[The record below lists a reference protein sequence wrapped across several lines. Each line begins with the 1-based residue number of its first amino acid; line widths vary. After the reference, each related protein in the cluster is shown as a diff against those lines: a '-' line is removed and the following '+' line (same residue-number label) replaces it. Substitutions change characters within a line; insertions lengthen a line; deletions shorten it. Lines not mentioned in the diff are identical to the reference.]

1 MAEDEDDGD
10 DGGVGPDPI
19 EIALSGEGP
28 FQLPL
33 CTDLVS
39 VAIGETLAVLQFET
53 LEGQRIDI
61 PIPIGMLEEIR
72 DAAAEAL
79 QAAATA
85 RDGTMVQ

>member
-1 MAEDEDDGD
+1 MADIDDPD
-10 DGGVGPDPI
+10 DSSPGLDPI
-19 EIALSGEGP
+19 EVPLVGEGP

-39 VAIGETLAVLQFET
+39 IAIGETLAVMQFET

-61 PIPIGMLEEIR
+61 PIPIGMLLEIKEGA
-72 DAAAEAL
+72 DEAL
-79 QAAATA
+79 QAALTS

>member
-1 MAEDEDDGD
+1 MAEDDDGD
-10 DGGVGPDPI
+10 EGPAGPEPI
-19 EIALSGEGP
+19 EIALPGDGP

-39 VAIGETLAVLQFET
+39 VAIGETLAVMQFET

-72 DAAAEAL
+72 DAAVEAL
-79 QAAATA
+79 QAATTN